1 MDAKAAKTRKVNLKH
16 KSMRDNPA
24 VGGRA
29 NASWRWSA
37 GTRIFTKFSRA
48 RDHAGRLSGPKRMI
62 PASSRIRL
70 ALLDQSSED
79 AVGRSGLAK
88 QIAVVTV
95 CR

>member
-1 MDAKAAKTRKVNLKH
+1 
-16 KSMRDNPA
+16 MRDNPA

-29 NASWRWSA
+29 NASWQWSA
-37 GTRIFTKFSRA
+37 GTRIFTKFARA
-48 RDHAGRLSGPKRMI
+48 RDHADRLSGLKRMI
-62 PASSRIRL
+62 PAGSRIRL

-79 AVGRSGLAK
+79 VVGRSGLAK